1 MRTHALLS
9 ITMLLALA
17 GPLPAAQLLYDSF
30 GTTGGEL
37 VGSTVSDPP
46 GGWNNW
52 FFSTNYNAGTSP
64 TVEAYQIT
72 QRVGASLSYD
82 SGDGLVVDGGPIALD
97 VSETRSRYASAADY
111 AIRQFTAQTGDVY
124 VSYLTNIDFANPA
137 SPTVSQTLWVDGN
150 DGWANNSDVLYD
162 SVRNIGT
169 GSNSGDLVA
178 CRGHSNE
185 ATTLGAITEGQTCF
199 VVVRFYA
206 TDGQYK
212 TMDIWL
218 NPTLADLQGNTGY
231 TTAAIATNTLGHDI
245 SSIGFAQ
252 SSLQVDDVILY
263 DEIRVGTELADVF
276 PIPEPATLALLAVG
290 GAAILRRRG
299 K

>member
-1 MRTHALLS
+1 MRTRSAIL
-9 ITMLLALA
+9 TMALLALA
-17 GPLPAAQLLYDSF
+17 APLPAAQLLYDSF

-37 VGSTVSDPP
+37 VGSTVSDPS

-52 FFSTNYNAGTSP
+52 FYSSYYSDGGT
-64 TVEAYQIT
+64 VFANQLT
-72 QRVGASLSYD
+72 QRVSASLSYD

-97 VSETRSRYASAADY
+97 VSETRSRFASASDY
-111 AIRQFTAQTGDVY
+111 AIHQVTAQTGDVY

-150 DGWANNSDVLYD
+150 DGWINDSDVQYD
-162 SVRNIGT
+162 SIRNIGT

-178 CRGHSNE
+178 CRGPSNE
-185 ATTLGAITEGQTCF
+185 ATTLGAITEGQTYF
-199 VVVRFYA
+199 VVVRYFK
-206 TDGQYK
+206 TGGQYK
-212 TMDIWL
+212 GMHVWL
-218 NPTLADLQGNTGY
+218 NPTLAELQGNTGY
-231 TTAAIATNTLGHDI
+231 VDASVSTNTLGYDI

-252 SSLQVDDVILY
+252 SSLLVNDTILY

-290 GAAILRRRG
+290 AAAMLKRRT